1 MKRTFYLLISVWL
14 LISITTLNFCKKEE
28 EKNLPALITVAVNGI
43 TKTSAL
49 VGGFIIDDG
58 GAEVIARGICWGTE
72 PNPEI
77 LNSKT
82 INGIGIGTFTSSLTG
97 LNPNTLYYAR
107 AYATNNV
114 GTAYGNE
121 VQFTTNPAAA
131 ATVVTKGNYY
141 ISYYY
146 AEVGGQVTDD
156 GGVPVTEKGICWA
169 TRENP
174 TIINN
179 NKVIY
184 GGYITDAYKV
194 YWCGIYQLQPKSVY
208 HARAYAINSV
218 DTSYGYDVSFITLA
232 VPEVKTVAVT
242 EITSSSATIGGN
254 VTSIGN
260 ASNVETGICYGTNKN
275 PTIYDLHIKAG
286 ISGTGEFTCNL
297 TNLTPGTLY
306 YARAYVYW
314 WDFNEFY
321 DGYDVYGDEV
331 TFTTH

>member
-1 MKRTFYLLISVWL
+1 MKRTFYLLILVCL
-14 LISITTLNFCKKEE
+14 LISITTLNNCKKEE
-28 EKNLPALITVAVNGI
+28 QKNLPSLITVAVSGI

-49 VGGFIIDDG
+49 LGGFIIDDG
-58 GAEVIARGICWGTE
+58 GAEVIARGVCWGTE
-72 PNPEI
+72 PNPV
-77 LNSKT
+77 NSKT
-82 INGIGIGTFTSSLTG
+82 INGKGIGTFISSLTG

-107 AYATNNV
+107 AYATNSE

-131 ATVVTKGNYY
+131 ATVVTKGNYI
-141 ISYYY
+141 ISYYS
-146 AEVGGQVTDD
+146 ATVSGQVTDD
-156 GGVPVTEKGICWA
+156 GGVSVTEKGICWA

-179 NKVIY
+179 EKTIY
-184 GGYITDAYKV
+184 DLNITGAYKV
-194 YWCGIYQLQPKSVY
+194 YWCDIYPLQPKSVY
-208 HARAYAINSV
+208 HVRAYAINSV
-218 DTSYGYDVSFITLA
+218 DTSYGDDVSITTLA
-232 VPEVKTVAVT
+232 VPEVTTVAVT

-260 ASNVETGICYGTNKN
+260 ASNVEIGICYGKYKN
-275 PTIYDLHIKAG
+275 PTVMDLHIKAG
-286 ISGTGEFTCNL
+286 TTGTGEFTCNL

-314 WDFNEFY
+314 FDEVYNE
-321 DGYDVYGDEV
+321 YDVYGNEV